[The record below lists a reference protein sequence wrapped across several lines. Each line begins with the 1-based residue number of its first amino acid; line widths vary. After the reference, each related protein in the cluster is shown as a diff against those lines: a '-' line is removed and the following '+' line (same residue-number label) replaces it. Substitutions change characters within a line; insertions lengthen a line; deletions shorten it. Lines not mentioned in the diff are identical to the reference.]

1 MNPTIL
7 ASLNDQAALLIGR
20 LIMSWGLFDQRLY
33 SQIIFFE
40 CQKYIRKPTGDP
52 PARKD
57 IVDYRFEV
65 RVKRLRKL
73 SQELCYADPKIMSR
87 VDDVLRRLKELSLIR
102 HHVAHGYSRVVAEAP
117 GRKADRCHVRLQMKL
132 NINRATESNVS
143 RTLGRVERE
152 AVAHA
157 LALGALAC

>member
-1 MNPTIL
+1 MATPRRKEPLIPVARDDAL
-7 ASLNDQAALLIGR
+7 AI
-20 LIMSWGLFDQRLY
+20 
-33 SQIIFFE
+33 
-40 CQKYIRKPTGDP
+40 
-52 PARKD
+52 ARQFVGK
-57 IVDYRFEV
+57 VLGV
-65 RVKRLRKL
+65 AG
-73 SQELCYADPKIMSR
+73 AD
-87 VDDVLRRLKELSLIR
+87 DLG
-102 HHVAHGYSRVVAEAP
+102 ARVVAEAP